1 MTCYVMLNALTLL
14 TADAEACKEISLRC
28 LLRFF
33 LQVSMGSGLMH
44 SDRGKIA
51 LLSACEHVNIVSGG

>member
-33 LQVSMGSGLMH
+33 LQISMGFGLMH
-44 SDRGKIA
+44 SDHGKIA
-51 LLSACEHVNIVSGG
+51 SLSACQHVNIVSGG